1 MIAIIKKVIVIAII
15 IAEIAEAPHLVN
27 FLLILAYITINKNN
41 VVKFV
46 DDHGGVSITSI
57 FL

>member
-15 IAEIAEAPHLVN
+15 IAEIAEAPHFVN
-27 FLLILAYITINKNN
+27 FLLILVYITINKNN